1 MSPGP
6 AGAEDGGQHELLGK
20 ILRGSYRMLRL
31 LDRGG
36 MGLVFEAEHVRLK
49 RRLAVKIMARR
60 LVHDERAFARFKRE
74 AEIVSLLQHPHI
86 VHITDTDTTERGEP
100 YMVMELLQ
108 GESLGKRLER
118 ERTVP
123 MALAVRIA
131 CQAASGLAAV
141 HEAKIVHR
149 DLKPQNIFLTEVP
162 AQGTLVKLLDFG
174 ISKCAGVGH
183 GITRDNDVLGTPD
196 YMAPEQAL
204 GKAASVDGRGDQYS
218 LAVILYEML
227 AGRVPFLGDNV
238 MAILEQVVN
247 SAPKPIET
255 FAPHVPVRVSKV
267 IRRALEKD
275 PASRFDTILDFGNAL
290 AAAAGCSLPPPAN
303 AAGATL
309 RLTTDPKVV
318 GEKVVGEKRRLSR
331 AEKAVR
337 ANTPERSKAS
347 GARTLAG
354 GFSAGDVGRA
364 LERAKTAH
372 DAGDLDLAA
381 SHVEHAL
388 STAEV
393 LKSDT
398 ASTKL
403 KRASGMIDEILETRI
418 GSLDRVLST
427 ALLPS
432 RRANFRVSPEQAF
445 LLSRIDGRLSVEEV
459 IDLSPLSRQKTL
471 SLLVGLLREGLIA
484 AN

>member
-1 MSPGP
+1 
-6 AGAEDGGQHELLGK
+6 
-20 ILRGSYRMLRL
+20 MLRL

-49 RRLAVKIMARR
+49 RRVAVKIMARR
-60 LVHDERAFARFKRE
+60 LVHDERAFVRFKRE

-86 VHITDTDTTERGEP
+86 VHITDFDTTERGEP
-100 YMVMELLQ
+100 YIVMELLH
-108 GESLGKRLER
+108 GESLGARLER
-118 ERTVP
+118 DPIVP

-131 CQAASGLAAV
+131 CQTASGLAAV

-174 ISKCAGVGH
+174 ISKCAGTGH

-247 SAPKPIET
+247 SRPKPIEN
-255 FAPHVPVRVSKV
+255 FAPHIPARVSKV

-275 PASRFDTILDFGNAL
+275 PADRFDTILDFGNAL
-290 AAAAGCSLPPPAN
+290 ASAAGCSLPPPDAS
-303 AAGATL
+303 GATL
-309 RLTTDPKVV
+309 RLTTDPAVV
-318 GEKVVGEKRRLSR
+318 GDSRR
-331 AEKAVR
+331 
-337 ANTPERSKAS
+337 PERSDKAHRSGHPAPRSKRS

-354 GFSAGDVGRA
+354 GFSASEVGRA
-364 LERAKTAH
+364 LERARTAH
-372 DAGDLDLAA
+372 DAGELDTAA
-381 SHVEHAL
+381 SHVEFAL
-388 STAEV
+388 ATAEG

-398 ASTKL
+398 ASAKL
-403 KRASGMIDEILETRI
+403 KRASALIDEILETRI
-418 GSLDRVLST
+418 GALDRVLST

-445 LLSRIDGRLSVEEV
+445 LLSRIDGRLNVEEV
-459 IDLSPLSRQKTL
+459 IDLSPLSRQRTL
-471 SLLVGLLREGLIA
+471 SLLVGLLREGLISA
-484 AN
+484 G